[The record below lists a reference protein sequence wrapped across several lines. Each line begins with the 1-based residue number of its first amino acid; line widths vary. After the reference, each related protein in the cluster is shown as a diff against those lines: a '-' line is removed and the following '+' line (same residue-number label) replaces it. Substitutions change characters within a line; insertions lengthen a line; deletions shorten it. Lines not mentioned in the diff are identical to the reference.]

1 MPRVEW
7 KQTNNLKIWKDTRLP
22 CTCGAAFASSICVR
36 QNSRTFQD
44 LANHDL
50 RPQFMTSV
58 KNRLGTSWDVD
69 ELWLKVHS
77 LPKVRLQQL
86 VIPSLLKRKLL
97 RRMLLTG
104 WPRSK
109 DPGRFNWPKQPNRNE
124 RRPTTIP
131 YPENVLPKIE
141 KSLLA
146 FEEAYRSGR
155 RMKYHCGLFVH
166 RDFWLL
172 MQNTETTG

>member
-1 MPRVEW
+1 
-7 KQTNNLKIWKDTRLP
+7 
-22 CTCGAAFASSICVR
+22 
-36 QNSRTFQD
+36 
-44 LANHDL
+44 
-50 RPQFMTSV
+50 MTSV
-58 KNRLGTSWDVD
+58 KNRLGTSWDVY

-86 VIPSLLKRKLL
+86 VTPSLLKRKLL

-131 YPENVLPKIE
+131 YLENILPKIE
-141 KSLLA
+141 KSLIA
-146 FEEAYRSGR
+146 FEQAYRSGR
-155 RMKYHCGLFVH
+155 RIKYPCRLFVH
-166 RDFWLL
+166 RDIWCRRQQQVGTATIGLLFYFYSNSNYWIRIVAWLFITWYRSS
-172 MQNTETTG
+172 NEP